1 MKLTVK
7 ALLKH
12 KILAKSGK
20 IWYNKNMSYD
30 ILLFD
35 ADRTLFDFDKSEELA
50 FLQIAPLF
58 GVEAGRQNYQLYRDI
73 NHRNWEQLEKG
84 LFTKERIL
92 VKRFEEFLTAIGK
105 PIDSAPKMHEVYT
118 DHLSKIGVM
127 FDEALPM
134 IERLYN
140 AGKRLFIITN
150 GVEKVQKGRVFPS
163 PIFKYLENIFISE
176 VMGVSKP
183 QKKFFDLV
191 AEKIPN
197 FYASKTIVIGDSLT
211 SDIRGANNA
220 GLDCI
225 WFNPENSPIPNGYT
239 VTYNVQTFSQMQ
251 EILLK

>member
-1 MKLTVK
+1 
-7 ALLKH
+7 
-12 KILAKSGK
+12 
-20 IWYNKNMSYD
+20 MSYD

-50 FLQIAPLF
+50 FLQIVPLF
-58 GVEAGRQNYQLYRDI
+58 GVEASMQNYHLYRDI
-73 NHRNWEQLEKG
+73 NHRNWEQLEQG
-84 LFTKERIL
+84 LFTRDRIL

-105 PIDSAPKMHEVYT
+105 PIDPAREMHEVYT

-150 GVEKVQKGRVFPS
+150 GLKKVQKGRVFPS

-176 VMGVSKP
+176 SIGASKP
-183 QKKFFDLV
+183 QKLFFDIV
-191 AEKIPN
+191 AKEIPN
-197 FYASKTIVIGDSLT
+197 FDASKAIVIGDSLT
-211 SDIRGANNA
+211 SDIKGANNA

-225 WFNPENSPIPNGYT
+225 WFNQEKATLPKGYT
-239 VTYNVQTFSQMQ
+239 VTHVAHNFI
-251 EILLK
+251 ELEKFLLK